1 MNGTVKGYLLGI
13 IAAITYGMNPLFG
26 LHLYR
31 DGLLPGSVL
40 FYRFLFASILLGGI
54 MLIRK
59 DSFRLPKH
67 QFFHVLAGGLLLA
80 ASCNTWYLS
89 FQIMDSGIGAA
100 IMFVYPIMVAAIMVI
115 GFKEKLTGR
124 TIAGVLLALIGV
136 AVLCRPGEGAK
147 INVAGV
153 VYVLISSLTYAVYI
167 VEVKVS
173 RLKEMQPETLTFYAM
188 VIGCLYFLVFL
199 GFGRNLQMLP
209 SFTALG
215 NALGLAFFPSLLSFL
230 LMAIAI
236 RYIGATKTAILG
248 ALEPATAVCIGL
260 FVFGEK
266 FTWPLLIGI
275 ILVMASVMTVIA
287 GGKEKSA

>member
-89 FQIMDSGIGAA
+89 FQIMDSGIG
-100 IMFVYPIMVAAIMVI
+100 AAIMVI

-248 ALEPATAVCIGL
+248 ALEPVTAVCIGL